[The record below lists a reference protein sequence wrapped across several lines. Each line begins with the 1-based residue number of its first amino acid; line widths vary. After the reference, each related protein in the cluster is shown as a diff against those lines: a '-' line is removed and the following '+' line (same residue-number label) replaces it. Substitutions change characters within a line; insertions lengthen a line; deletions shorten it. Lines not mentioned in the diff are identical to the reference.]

1 METCP
6 CRSEGRG
13 WWQHHLLTRP
23 TTGRNNGQNQQIR
36 KSSETDAGHF
46 QRDRGAV
53 GYRLHSPSRRGIC
66 PVARQATATLCR
78 QRPSPLATGQLKTWA
93 CGIVYALG
101 FVNFL
106 FDKSQTPSMSAAEL
120 CAAFGV
126 SKSTGA
132 AKAKAVREALGMSQM
147 DPQWYRPSKMEHNS
161 LAWMIMVN
169 GFIVDVRSMPRD
181 IQEAAYAKG
190 LIPYLPE
197 PRPRHG

>member
-1 METCP
+1 MARIST
-6 CRSEGRG
+6 SEKVPKHM
-13 WWQHHLLTRP
+13 QDTFNAIVALADTVCAAHLDVEYAQL
-23 TTGRNNGQNQQIR
+23 
-36 KSSETDAGHF
+36 
-46 QRDRGAV
+46 
-53 GYRLHSPSRRGIC
+53 
-66 PVARQATATLCR
+66 ARQATAALCR
-78 QRPSPLATGQLKTWA
+78 QRPSPLATGHLKTWA

-106 FDKSQTPSMSAAEL
+106 FDKSQTPSMTAADL

-147 DPQWYRPSKMEHNS
+147 DPHWYRPSKMEHNS
-161 LAWMIMVN
+161 LAWMITVN

-181 IQEAAYAKG
+181 IQEAAYEKG

-197 PRPRHG
+197 PRPRQG

>member
-1 METCP
+1 MARISTSEKVPKQMQDTFNAIVALTDTC
-6 CRSEGRG
+6 CTA
-13 WWQHHLLTRP
+13 HLDEEYAQL
-23 TTGRNNGQNQQIR
+23 
-36 KSSETDAGHF
+36 
-46 QRDRGAV
+46 
-53 GYRLHSPSRRGIC
+53 
-66 PVARQATATLCR
+66 ARQATAALCR
-78 QRPSPLATGQLKTWA
+78 QRPSLLATGHLKTWA

-147 DPQWYRPSKMEHNS
+147 DPRWYRPSKMERNA

-169 GFIVDVRSMPRD
+169 GFIVDVRSMPRA

-190 LIPYLPE
+190 LIPYIPGS
-197 PRPRHG
+197 RPRQG